1 MRYNNYIEVKD
12 GKNGELVYL
21 RVCDGKIDKLTNA
34 QVKAVNMIIKNN
46 KANIRQTKS
55 NDSIIYP
62 DIITIYK
69 REYERYLGLYAS
81 DKKQDASTT
90 NTHSSRDKTNSNIK
104 KTSNKSVKAK
114 KCNRNKSKFIAR
126 NILRLSILA
135 GAGFLGVNGLETVRN
150 VFADDGL
157 ESQYDNGSK
166 DADNKDNGNEDNFSE
181 QENYED
187 YSYGDSNNVQ
197 NNDENSNSM
206 DVGYEYE
213 YEYSN
218 NNEEQVRNLEFNYE
232 FENVNDKEALE
243 NTDEYN
249 DLFKLYGEMYGIDPR
264 LLAAIGAQEESGQ
277 HFEQSRNGFAKG
289 IMGIEKVWSG
299 ETIRAYNF
307 DTKKIDK
314 EIIDYDRI
322 GYDVAYNIKVGAMI
336 FQKNFSTSVKNRGN
350 LFDENDLL
358 PYSVQKYNYGQDGA
372 ASLLKNGNDWKDNRG
387 VVYTKGDKL
396 YIEHVLSRLDNGEE
410 LVLKAYDP
418 DNDKITEYRT
428 VINNYALNKGR
439 SL

>member
-1 MRYNNYIEVKD
+1 MRYNNYIEVKE
-12 GKNGELVYL
+12 KNNGDLVYF
-21 RVCDGKIDKLTNA
+21 RVCDGKIEKLNDA

-46 KANIRQTKS
+46 KANIRRTKS
-55 NDSIIYP
+55 NNSIIYP
-62 DIITIYK
+62 DIISIYK

-150 VFADDGL
+150 VFAGDGL

-181 QENYED
+181 QDYYED
-187 YSYGDSNNVQ
+187 YAYDDNNNIQAQDDSSDNV
-197 NNDENSNSM
+197 EL
-206 DVGYEYE
+206 GYEYE

-232 FENVNDKEALE
+232 FENISDKEALDNAYKYYDYFE
-243 NTDEYN
+243 I
-249 DLFKLYGEMYGIDPR
+249 YGSMYGVDPK

-277 HFEQSRNGFAKG
+277 HFEYSRNGAAKG
-289 IMGIEKVWSG
+289 LMGIENVWSDHD
-299 ETIRAYNF
+299 IKAYNYE
-307 DTKKIDK
+307 TGEMEKI
-314 EIIDYDRI
+314 IVDYDRV
-322 GYDVAYNIKVGAMI
+322 GDDVAYNIKVGAMI
-336 FQKNFSTSVKNRGN
+336 FQKNFSTAAKNRGN
-350 LFDENDLL
+350 LFDENELL
-358 PYSVQKYNYGQDGA
+358 PYSVQKYNYGQTGA
-372 ASLLKNGNDWKDNRG
+372 SSLLKNGNDWKDNREY
-387 VVYTKGDKL
+387 VSFGDR
-396 YIEHVLSRLDNGEE
+396 YYYEHVLSRLDNGEE

-418 DNDKITEYRT
+418 DNDKVIEYHT